1 MEYRLGDIM
10 TFYHLPKSEWLLAE
24 IKEKHYIF
32 IDIWSGERWVSFKR
46 ASVHILGPD
55 TIHRD
60 GTSVWKK

>member
-32 IDIWSGERWVSFKR
+32 IDIWSGLVRREVGLF
-46 ASVHILGPD
+46 
-55 TIHRD
+55 
-60 GTSVWKK
+60 